1 MAAELHQ
8 SRSGQ
13 TLVLTIANPEH
24 RNALG
29 PEIYAAGAGA
39 LAAAGADADIRSVV
53 IVGAGAVFSA
63 GGNLQRLL
71 ANRSQ
76 APEVQA
82 HSIEAMHRWIR
93 AIRGC
98 PKPVIA
104 AVEGAAA
111 GAGFSLALACD
122 FVVAAD
128 DTVFVMAYSNI
139 ALSPDG
145 GASWSL
151 ARALPSQ
158 LVNELLMCGS
168 RLDARRL
175 HGLGM
180 VNRVVP
186 AGSALNEALDL
197 ARQLN
202 ARAPNVLASIK
213 GLTQLAATQPLEPH
227 LDAERDQF
235 VQNLHHAN
243 AGIGIQ
249 AFLAKA
255 KPVFD

>member
-1 MAAELHQ
+1 MAAELQQ

-29 PEIYAAGAGA
+29 PEIYAAGAAA
-39 LAAAGADADIRSVV
+39 LASAGADAGIRSVV
-53 IVGAGAVFSA
+53 IVGAGSVFSA

-71 ANRSQ
+71 ANRSR
-76 APEVQA
+76 APQVQA
-82 HSIEAMHRWIR
+82 DSIEAMHQWIK
-93 AIRGC
+93 AIRSC
-98 PKPVIA
+98 PKPVVA

-128 DTVFVMAYSNI
+128 DAVFVMAYSNI

-151 ARALPSQ
+151 ARALPNQ

-168 RLDARRL
+168 RLNAQRL
-175 HGLGM
+175 HGLGV

-186 AGSALNEALDL
+186 AGSALNEALAL
-197 ARQLN
+197 AHQLN
-202 ARAPNVLASIK
+202 ARAPNVMASIK
-213 GLTQLAATQPLEPH
+213 GLTQLAIQQPLESQ

-249 AFLAKA
+249 AFLAKT